1 MTPARLTTAQFGT
14 LDWHELLGGYAG
26 RASWCGRDVEFI
38 LSCPAPG
45 ETEPA
50 LQAAA
55 SLFRDQPAWS
65 VKIEA
70 CTLEE
75 LFVLKNRNWREE
87 GEAALSRDMF
97 LSRMRLKGISIG
109 GSGLF
114 SFRYDD
120 DDMFWGHD
128 IVVTGLLA
136 GGPMR
141 ANLEG

>member
-1 MTPARLTTAQFGT
+1 MTPARLTTAQFGA
-14 LDWHELLGGYAG
+14 LEWDEPLGGYSG
-26 RASWCGRDVEFI
+26 RASWCGRDVELI

-45 ETEPA
+45 ETAQA

-55 SLFRDQPAWS
+55 SLFRDQPIWS
-65 VKIEA
+65 ARVEA
-70 CTLEE
+70 CALEE

-109 GSGLF
+109 GGGLF
-114 SFRYDD
+114 SFRHDD